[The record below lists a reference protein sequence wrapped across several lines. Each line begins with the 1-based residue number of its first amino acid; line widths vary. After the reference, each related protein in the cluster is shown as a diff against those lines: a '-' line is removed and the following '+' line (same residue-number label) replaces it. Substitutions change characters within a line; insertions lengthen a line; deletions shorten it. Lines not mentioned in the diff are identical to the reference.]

1 MSKIINEYKASKVME
16 GAGVK
21 VNRVFGQGQTKA
33 FDPFLMLD
41 YFENDK
47 DVPSPG
53 FPWHPHKGIETITYF
68 TRGSGLHEDS
78 MGNKGVIGPGELQ
91 WMSAG
96 KGIYHQ
102 EMPGET
108 PDGVQGF
115 QFWLNLPA
123 QDKLNEPAY
132 QYIKNGEMKSVVYDG
147 VTVKV
152 ISGNYQDIA
161 GPIDKA
167 RLAITMLHV
176 LVEEGR
182 SISLTRDDDKQGYI
196 FVFSG
201 EGHLD
206 NAPIRQ
212 IAAYTLDSG
221 DLTIK
226 ADKGVPMEFIFA
238 QGRPLNEP
246 IAWRGPIV
254 MNTSDEIYET
264 FQDLND
270 GTFAK

>member
-1 MSKIINEYKASKVME
+1 MIINEYKAQSVME
-16 GAGVK
+16 GAGVA
-21 VNRVFGQGQTKA
+21 VNRVFGQRETKA

-41 YFENDK
+41 YFVNDK

-68 TRGSGLHEDS
+68 TRGSGKHEDS

-96 KGIYHQ
+96 RGIYHQ
-102 EMPGET
+102 EMPGKT
-108 PDGVQGF
+108 PNGVQGF

-123 QDKLNEPAY
+123 KDKLKAPEY
-132 QYIKNGEMKSVVYDG
+132 QYIKKGEMKSVTKEG
-147 VTVKV
+147 VTVNV
-152 ISGNYQDIA
+152 ISGSYLDTKGA
-161 GPIDKA
+161 IDKES
-167 RLAITMLHV
+167 LGITMLHV
-176 LVEEGR
+176 LVGQDR
-182 SISLTRDDDKQGYI
+182 SISLQRDEDKLGYI

-201 EGHLD
+201 KGHLD
-206 NAPIRQ
+206 GQKVSQ
-212 IAAYTLDSG
+212 ITAYTLSPG
-221 DLTIK
+221 KTTIK
-226 ADKGVPMEFIFA
+226 ADEGGPIEFIFA

-254 MNTSDEIYET
+254 MNTSEQIYDA